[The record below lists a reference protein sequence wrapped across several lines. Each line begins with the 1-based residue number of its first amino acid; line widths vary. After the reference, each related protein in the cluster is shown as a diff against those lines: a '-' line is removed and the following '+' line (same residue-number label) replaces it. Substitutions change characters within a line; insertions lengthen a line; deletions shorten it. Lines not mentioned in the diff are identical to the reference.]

1 MNNVSTTFRKFYQQA
16 KGTPFYRWDLEQ
28 EEHDELCRQTDSLCC
43 WTDLVSRPV
52 DKNHNYRFCTTIR
65 DISGISWELKLI
77 MKICYPHSVKS
88 VEGGYNAAHVGI
100 TGRPFTRHSWHEHIG
115 EARGVYV

>member
-1 MNNVSTTFRKFYQQA
+1 MGKSLAKVYEERLKRQYERHPTLQALRPMNNVSTTFRKFYQQA

-52 DKNHNYRFCTTIR
+52 DKNHNYRILYDYQGYIGHKLGIEINNENLLSSFC
-65 DISGISWELKLI
+65 EK
-77 MKICYPHSVKS
+77 V
-88 VEGGYNAAHVGI
+88 
-100 TGRPFTRHSWHEHIG
+100 
-115 EARGVYV
+115 